1 MKIATTLMWVL
12 ALGMAAAPVVPVAG
26 AVQAG
31 DSARIAF
38 YVA

>member
-1 MKIATTLMWVL
+1 MKIPAALTLILV
-12 ALGMAAAPVVPVAG
+12 LGMAAAPVMIATV

-31 DSARIAF
+31 ASARIAF